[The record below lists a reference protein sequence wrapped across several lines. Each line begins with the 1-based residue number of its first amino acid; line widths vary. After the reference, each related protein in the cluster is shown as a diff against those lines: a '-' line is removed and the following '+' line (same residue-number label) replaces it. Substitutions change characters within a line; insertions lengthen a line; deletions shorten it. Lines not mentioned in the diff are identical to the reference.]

1 MTWLLS
7 NWRVVLAFLLVVLI
21 AALLLGLG
29 HYRDNAVR
37 YKNQRDA
44 QKSLADNR
52 QAVIDEMIRRQLSVA
67 SIDAKYTK
75 DLADAQKTI
84 SDLRRDVDSGAKR
97 LRVSA
102 KCDRPVSGK
111 SSATRVDDDGSPRLT
126 DAAQRDYFTLRE
138 RIETVTKQLTGL
150 QDYVRQV
157 CLTPAP
163 SKGK

>member
-1 MTWLLS
+1 MSWLII
-7 NWRVVLAFLLVVLI
+7 NWRIVLAFLLVVLI
-21 AALLLGLG
+21 AGLLLAVG
-29 HYRDNAVR
+29 HYRDNAIGFQ
-37 YKNQRDA
+37 KQRNE
-44 QKSLADNR
+44 QKVLADSL
-52 QAVIDEMIRRQLSVA
+52 QATIDDMQRRQQSVA
-67 SIDAKYTK
+67 AIDARYTK

-111 SSATRVDDDGSPRLT
+111 SSATRVDDDDGPRLT

-157 CLTPAP
+157 CLAPAP

>member
-1 MTWLLS
+1 MTWLII
-7 NWRVVLAFLLVVLI
+7 NWRIVLAFMLVALI
-21 AALLLGLG
+21 AGLLLAVGR
-29 HYRDNAVR
+29 YRDNALHFQE
-37 YKNQRDA
+37 QRNA
-44 QKSLADNR
+44 QKNIADTR
-52 QAVIDEMIRRQLSVA
+52 QATIDDMQRRQQSVA
-67 SIDAKYTK
+67 AIDARYTK

-111 SSATRVDDDGSPRLT
+111 SSTTRVDDDGSPRLT

>member
-1 MTWLLS
+1 MIWLLS
-7 NWRVVLAFLLVVLI
+7 NWRVVLAFLLVMLI

-29 HYRDNAVR
+29 HYRDNALR
-37 YKNQRDA
+37 YKNQRDT

-52 QAVIDEMIRRQLSVA
+52 QAVIDEMTRRQLLVA

>member
-21 AALLLGLG
+21 AALLMGLG

-37 YKNQRDA
+37 YKNQRDT

-52 QAVIDEMIRRQLSVA
+52 QAVIDEMTRRQLSVA

-111 SSATRVDDDGSPRLT
+111 SSTTRVDDDGSPRLT

-138 RIETVTKQLTGL
+138 RIETVSKQLTGL

-157 CLTPAP
+157 CLPPAS

>member
-7 NWRVVLAFLLVVLI
+7 NWRVVLAFLLMVLI

-37 YKNQRDA
+37 YKNQRDT

-52 QAVIDEMIRRQLSVA
+52 QAVIDEMTRRQLSVA

-111 SSATRVDDDGSPRLT
+111 SSATRVDDDDSPRLT

-163 SKGK
+163 AKGK

>member
-37 YKNQRDA
+37 YKNQRDT

-52 QAVIDEMIRRQLSVA
+52 LAVIDEMTRRQLSVA

-111 SSATRVDDDGSPRLT
+111 SSTTRVDDDGSPRLT

>member
-7 NWRVVLAFLLVVLI
+7 NWRVVLAFLLVVFI

-37 YKNQRDA
+37 YKNQRDT

-52 QAVIDEMIRRQLSVA
+52 LAVIDEMTRRQLSVA

-111 SSATRVDDDGSPRLT
+111 SSATGVDDDGSPRLT
-126 DAAQRDYFTLRE
+126 DAAQWDYFTLRE

>member
-1 MTWLLS
+1 M
-7 NWRVVLAFLLVVLI
+7 
-21 AALLLGLG
+21 
-29 HYRDNAVR
+29 
-37 YKNQRDA
+37 
-44 QKSLADNR
+44 QKR
-52 QAVIDEMIRRQLSVA
+52 QQSVA
-67 SIDAKYTK
+67 AIDARYTK
-75 DLADAQKTI
+75 DLADAQKNI

-111 SSATRVDDDGSPRLT
+111 SSSTRVDDDGSPRLT
-126 DAAQRDYFTLRE
+126 DAAQRDYFTLRA

>member
-1 MTWLLS
+1 MTWLIT
-7 NWRVVLAFLLVVLI
+7 NWRTVLSFLLVVLI
-21 AALLLGLG
+21 AALLLALG

-37 YKNQRDA
+37 YKNQRDT
-44 QKSLADNR
+44 QKSLAENR
-52 QAVIDEMIRRQLSVA
+52 QAVIDEMTRRQLSVA